1 MVKDTLVFCLGPDLK
16 LRFSPGLNL
25 NNYSLIIF
33 YRVSDMFDIALD
45 ALNVDHQLPQ
55 EYKMSKIRFTKK
67 KWLHG
72 TAAVVR
78 ASPNFNE

>member
-1 MVKDTLVFCLGPDLK
+1 
-16 LRFSPGLNL
+16 
-25 NNYSLIIF
+25 
-33 YRVSDMFDIALD
+33 MFDIALD